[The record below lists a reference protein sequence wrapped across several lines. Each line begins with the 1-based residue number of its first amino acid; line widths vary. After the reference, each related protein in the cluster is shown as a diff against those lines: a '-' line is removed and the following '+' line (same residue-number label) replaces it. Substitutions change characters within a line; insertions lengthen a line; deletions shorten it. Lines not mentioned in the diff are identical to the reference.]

1 MRATLRPVLFATL
14 IASPALAGTAHT
26 VDWYVAHP
34 QERKAEATRCD
45 NDPGDLQTTPDCV
58 NAKDAGRKALKLE
71 AKQKLDNAGN
81 RLDNAY
87 HDLTK

>member
-1 MRATLRPVLFATL
+1 MTMKVFLALLAAT
-14 IASPALAGTAHT
+14 IALPASAETANT

-34 QERKAEATRCD
+34 DERKAEATRCD
-45 NDPGDLQTTPDCV
+45 NDPGDLDNTPDCV
-58 NAKDAGRKALKLE
+58 NAKAAGRKALEVE

-81 RLDNAY
+81 RIDDAY